1 MHQCVIAPSPASDW
15 QQVPLIT
22 GLARQVSGTLFRK
35 HILNRGTL
43 LHPTTKEP
51 IMIDDEFV
59 ASLKRNF
66 DSGVADIVQVPLA
79 NDKNEHVESP
89 DANLGEVVGIEDDS
103 SSGKVYALVDA
114 RMNPE
119 RFGKTYLGASAFMH
133 LNYPDSATGEPV
145 GPTLLHVA
153 VTNRPYVTG
162 LDPYEA
168 VAAAAERFS
177 DPVVL
182 SVPEKEGAVPRT
194 VEEILAELKEQHGVD
209 VAALRTELAAAQERL
224 TGVEDTRELAERIA
238 TTLQTSGSEVKLSS
252 DPSKVTTADLVT
264 AVAELVQTNVAL
276 SNSRDE
282 ASERIAALENR
293 NLEQEIDGY
302 VAAGRIVPAQRDDY
316 LKLAGADREMFD
328 RLLPKDAV
336 VALNVES
343 GQAPR
348 ISEHQSRQVDVDA
361 EVTRYTAMLNG
372 S

>member
-15 QQVPLIT
+15 QRASLIT
-22 GLARQVSGTLFRK
+22 GLAREVSGTLFRK

-43 LHPTTKEP
+43 LHPKTKEP
-51 IMIDDEFV
+51 ITIDDAFV
-59 ASLKRNF
+59 TSLKRNF
-66 DSGVADIVQVPLA
+66 ESGVADIVQVPLA

-89 DANLGEVVGIEDDS
+89 DANLGEVVGIEDDPS
-103 SSGKVYALVDA
+103 TGKVYALVDA

-119 RFGKTYLGASAFMH
+119 KFGKTYLGASAFLH
-133 LNYPDSATGEPV
+133 LNYPDSMSGEAV

-168 VAAAAERFS
+168 VAAAAEQFS

-194 VEEILAELKEQHGVD
+194 VDEILAELKDQHGVD
-209 VAALRTELAAAQERL
+209 VAALRTELATAQERL
-224 TGVEDTRELAERIA
+224 AEDDDARELAERIA

-252 DPSKVTTADLVT
+252 DSAKVSSSDLVT
-264 AVAELVQTNVAL
+264 AVAELVQSNVAL
-276 SNSRDE
+276 ANTCDE
-282 ASERIAALENR
+282 AADRISALERR

-302 VAAGRIVPAQRDDY
+302 VAAGRIVPVHRDDY
-316 LKLAGADREMFD
+316 VELASSNRDMFD
-328 RLLPKDAV
+328 RLLPKEPV
-336 VALNVES
+336 VALNAEV
-343 GQAPR
+343 GQGPR
-348 ISEHQSRQVDVDA
+348 HEEHQTRQLDVDS
-361 EVTRYTAMLNG
+361 EVARLTAMLNG